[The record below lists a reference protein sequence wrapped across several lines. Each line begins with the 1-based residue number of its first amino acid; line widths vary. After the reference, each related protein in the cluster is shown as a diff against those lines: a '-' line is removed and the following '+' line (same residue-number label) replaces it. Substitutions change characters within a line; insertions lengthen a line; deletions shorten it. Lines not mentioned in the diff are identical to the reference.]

1 MFEPDCYLE
10 IPFVDLL
17 SWTFGNTDY
26 DLDKPLFINAQDEAE
41 FVSHH
46 QARTYVRKL
55 IAGLRAN
62 GLQPGN
68 SVCLHSF
75 NSVYYSLIYLAVIGA
90 GGIFVGSNPA
100 YTTLELTHLFTISNV
115 RFVLTEPDFLDNIIS
130 AAGKEGLC
138 RSNIFIF
145 NTKEAV
151 VYPGIKLWTTLLN
164 HGSEDWV
171 SFDDEHLSKSTT
183 AALMSTSGTTGLPK
197 AAEISHY
204 GQVSQSILLY
214 DSQEKPYEVKR
225 LLCLPQFHAFN
236 APLAHIAPL
245 REGHTTYVM
254 NRYHPEDYLQFLERY
269 QITETTMVNPI
280 VFNLFSLPSSQIKC
294 LSSLRFV
301 WCGGVT
307 LDASVQDKLQG
318 ILHSDATVAQV
329 WGMSEI
335 GWVTTVKYDR
345 ELENMAGSVGR
356 LLPNMEA
363 RILDQ
368 SGSDLLTESMPGEI
382 LIRGP
387 SLMTSYLNNPS
398 ATNETIIDGWLHT
411 GDIGYVKNGYWF
423 VVDRAKELIKVRGW
437 QVSPTELE
445 AVLLGHEMVSDC
457 AVVGVDF
464 GDERGEVP
472 RAWVVLCQRNQGV
485 DTVNGE
491 GRSMQ
496 DELKD
501 YLGSRLA
508 KYKALYGGVKIVE
521 KIPRSAPGKILRK
534 VLKEE
539 FNRELRTKEK
549 EITGILMTGEIA
561 R

>member
-1 MFEPDCYLE
+1 MFKPDCYLE
-10 IPFVDLL
+10 IPFVDIL

-26 DLDKPLFINAQDEAE
+26 DLDKPLFINAHDEAE
-41 FVSHH
+41 SISYN
-46 QARTYVRKL
+46 QARSYVKKL
-55 IAGLRAN
+55 IAGLKAK

-100 YTTLELTHLFTISNV
+100 YTTSELAHLFTISNV
-115 RFVLTEPDFLDNIIS
+115 KFVLTEPDFLDKIITTVGKVGISCSNII
-130 AAGKEGLC
+130 
-138 RSNIFIF
+138 IF
-145 NTKEAV
+145 NAKEAAA
-151 VYPGIKLWTTLLN
+151 YPGINPWTTLLD
-164 HGSEDWV
+164 HGSEDWI
-171 SFDDEHLSKSTT
+171 SFDDERLSKSTT
-183 AALMSTSGTTGLPK
+183 VALMSTSGTTGLPK

-204 GQVSQSILLY
+204 AQVSQSIMLY
-214 DSQEKPYEVKR
+214 DSKEKPYEVKR

-254 NRYHPEDYLQFLERY
+254 TRYHPKDYPTFLQQY

-280 VFNLFSLPSSQIKC
+280 LFNIFSLPSSYITC

-307 LDASVQDKLQG
+307 LDALVQDKLQR
-318 ILHSDATVAQV
+318 ILHSDAVVAQV

-335 GWVTTVKYDR
+335 GWITTVKYGR
-345 ELENMAGSVGR
+345 ELENMAGSVGK

-368 SGSDLLTESMPGEI
+368 FDSDLTAESMPGEI

-411 GDIGYVKNGYWF
+411 GDIGYVKNGNWF

-464 GDERGEVP
+464 GDESGEVP
-472 RAWVVLCQRNQGV
+472 RAWVVLCRGNQEV
-485 DTVNGE
+485 DAVNGE
-491 GRSMQ
+491 GKSVQ

-521 KIPRSAPGKILRK
+521 KIPRSASGKILRK

-539 FNRELRTKEK
+539 FHRELRTKAK
-549 EITGILMTGEIA
+549 EVTDMPMTGGIVH
-561 R
+561 